1 MKEIENLRALKKMKK
16 KNVFSLIFSSLAKNQ
31 KKEMKMKII
40 KKKRFAISSNFLSVE
55 NNKKKLLAIQLKE
68 KWDEFSHCF
77 SYEK

>member
-1 MKEIENLRALKKMKK
+1 MKK

-55 NNKKKLLAIQLKE
+55 NNKKKTISNTIKR
-68 KWDEFSHCF
+68 KMG
-77 SYEK
+77 